1 MKNTLTFKVEICSLR
16 TSLYVCC
23 AMRKVLVGKLFFFPS
38 CSAAHT
44 EASLHTQEQQM
55 DPEVLPLV
63 SPVSQLHICHRLH
76 LAASLSFLVHEN
88 DLCTG
93 EEMILNCSVSL

>member
-1 MKNTLTFKVEICSLR
+1 MLCNEESSSRQII
-16 TSLYVCC
+16 
-23 AMRKVLVGKLFFFPS
+23 FFPS

-93 EEMILNCSVSL
+93 EEMILNCSLSL